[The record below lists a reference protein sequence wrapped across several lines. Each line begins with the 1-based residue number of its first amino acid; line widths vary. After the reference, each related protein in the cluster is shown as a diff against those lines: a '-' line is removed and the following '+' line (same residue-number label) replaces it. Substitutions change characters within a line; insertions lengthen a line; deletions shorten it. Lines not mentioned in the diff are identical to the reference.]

1 MMSGFGE
8 AAWAVGIPSTMRI
21 TIKCKRRAMATTL
34 VGRTDE
40 MKLEPWRAINMLA
53 LRMTFNLKQELASN
67 GFAIVEDVLTD
78 SLVKKLIEEIERAF
92 VRRGNHKG
100 YGLRQLTKA
109 VPEVLE
115 IAQSQ
120 ALRDLVEPVLGT
132 KAFVIQSLFFD
143 KTPDAN
149 WNVAWHQDLMIPV
162 ESKVDDPQYGPWSLK
177 DEVWHVQPPPAMLEG
192 ILTVRLH
199 LDDCL
204 EGNGP
209 LRVLPGS
216 HTAGILTAE
225 KIDKWRRARVRWRAP
240 SKAAVLC

>member
-1 MMSGFGE
+1 
-8 AAWAVGIPSTMRI
+8 
-21 TIKCKRRAMATTL
+21 
-34 VGRTDE
+34 
-40 MKLEPWRAINMLA
+40 MLA

-78 SLVKKLIEEIERAF
+78 SLVKQLIEEIERAF

-177 DEVWHVQPPPAMLEG
+177 DGVWHVQPPAAVLEG

-204 EGNGP
+204 DDNGP

-216 HTAGILTAE
+216 HTSGILTAE
-225 KIDKWRRARVRWRAP
+225 KIDRWRTRVSEVGCSIKGGGALLMRPLLLHASSRAKSPQHRRVIHLEFAAKALPGGVRWFDGM
-240 SKAAVLC
+240 S